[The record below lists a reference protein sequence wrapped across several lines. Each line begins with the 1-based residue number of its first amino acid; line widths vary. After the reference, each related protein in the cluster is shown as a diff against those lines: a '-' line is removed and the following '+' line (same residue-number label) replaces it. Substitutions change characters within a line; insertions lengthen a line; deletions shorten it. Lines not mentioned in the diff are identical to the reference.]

1 MPDDTAQR
9 NIARRIAFHRSLL
22 GRSMLFGVLPAAAVL
37 LLVVGVNGYRAWT
50 RSVTALDEELR
61 HSAELVAQKL
71 DVVNQR
77 NVRLAQTMA
86 AAQEAGQFGRRA
98 ESLRWAE
105 RIMRDNPQVY
115 GVSIAYEPDADGN
128 DAAGSAGGVPA
139 AALGPGGRMFAYLKR
154 DPSAPGGLRLEP
166 LQEVEDDG
174 GLWYAH
180 PKDRFERSGVR
191 EPVITKPYTY
201 LGTDIIEN
209 VAPIVIDGRFRGI
222 MGLDVALTEV
232 QQTLADEAKRLDA
245 DLMLATRGY
254 FIAATSDARGGTALR
269 TTRVAESAMAPVFAE
284 AAGHEGGSWSAEDP
298 MLREECFYVA
308 ETVQTGGWTLV
319 LRKPTKAIAASVAGL
334 VVRNL
339 WTATVG
345 IAVLVVILLLGARAI
360 ARRVSAAQEIAVR
373 IAGGDLSGGRVEVR
387 GSDESAELMRAMNT
401 MNAELE
407 GIVSAVRAA
416 SARLAATSAQLGATS
431 REQRATVGAFGE
443 STAQIA
449 AAVREIAATEAE
461 LLRTI
466 EAVDAGARR
475 TQASASSGRT
485 RLDAVSTTMTRLDD
499 GARTIADRLEIIAEK
514 AAAISSVVVAISK
527 VADQTN
533 LLSVN
538 AAIEAEK
545 AGDAGL
551 GFLVVAREIRRLAD
565 QTAGASLDIARIVGQ
580 MQSSVTEGVAEM
592 SRFAGEMRKGTD
604 EVHATAS
611 DLGGVIDAIESS
623 YGRFSE
629 VRTGMAS
636 QAQGVVQIEGAVAQ
650 VAAGARQSATAADEF
665 GRVADELA
673 YAVAVLQDA
682 AARFRLREGS
692 GA

>member
-1 MPDDTAQR
+1 MPQEK
-9 NIARRIAFHRSLL
+9 RIAFHRSLL
-22 GRSMLFGVLPAAAVL
+22 GRSMLLGVLPAAVVL
-37 LLVVGVNGYRAWT
+37 LLVVSINGYRAWT
-50 RSVTALDEELR
+50 RSIAALDEDLR
-61 HSAELVAQKL
+61 HSAALIAQKL

-77 NVRLAQTMA
+77 NTRLAQAMA

-98 ESLRWAE
+98 ETLRWAE
-105 RIMRDNPQVY
+105 RVMRDNPQVY
-115 GVSIAYEPDADGN
+115 AVSIAYEPDADGN
-128 DAAGSAGGVPA
+128 DAAGATEGVPA
-139 AALGPGGRMFAYLKR
+139 SALGPGGRMFAYLKR
-154 DPSAPGGLRLEP
+154 DPAATGGMRLEP
-166 LQEVEDDG
+166 LQDTDEDE
-174 GLWYAH
+174 GLWYAF
-180 PKDRFERSGVR
+180 PKERFERSGVR
-191 EPVITKPYTY
+191 DPVITKPYAY

-209 VAPIVIDGRFRGI
+209 IAPIVIGGRFKGI
-222 MGLDVALTEV
+222 VGLDVALTEV
-232 QQTLADEAKRLDA
+232 QQTLADEARRLDA
-245 DLMLATRGY
+245 DLMLATRGF
-254 FIAATSDARGGTALR
+254 FIASTSDARGGAALR
-269 TTRVAESAMAPVFAE
+269 TTRVAESALAPVFDE
-284 AAGHEGGSWSAEDP
+284 AARRGGGSWSGDDP
-298 MLREECFYVA
+298 LLLEECFYVA
-308 ETVQTGGWTLV
+308 ANVPTGGWTLV
-319 LRKPTKAIAASVAGL
+319 LRKPTHAITASVADL
-334 VVRNL
+334 VLRNL
-339 WTATVG
+339 WTAAIG
-345 IAVLVVILLLGARAI
+345 IAVLVVVLLLGARAI
-360 ARRVSAAQEIAVR
+360 ARRVSSAQSIAER
-373 IAGGDLSGGRVEVR
+373 IAGGDLSGGRAEVR
-387 GSDESAELMRAMNT
+387 GRDESAELMRAMNT

-475 TQASASSGRT
+475 TQASASSGRV
-485 RLDAVSTTMTRLDD
+485 RLDAVSSTMTRLDD
-499 GARTIADRLEIIAEK
+499 GSRAIADRLEIIAEK
-514 AAAISSVVVAISK
+514 AAAISSVVVAIST

-580 MQSSVTEGVAEM
+580 MQSSVAEGVDEM

-611 DLGGVIDAIESS
+611 DLGGVIGAIEAS
-623 YGRFSE
+623 YARFSE

-636 QAQGVVQIEGAVAQ
+636 QAQGVAQIEGAVAQ

-692 GA
+692 GG